1 MKINKLTESELNPG
15 KVLSEKN
22 AAVADMLSTL
32 IIDEWEAING
42 YQGIIQSMKNMKMS
56 QKAIDILQSIM
67 AEEHAHVGE
76 LHKVLALINPDSEAQ
91 IDHGKEEAEELI
103 K

>member
-1 MKINKLTESELNPG
+1 MKIKKLTESDLTSG

-22 AAVADMLSTL
+22 AAFADMLSSL

-42 YQGIIQSMKNMKMS
+42 YQGVIQSMKAMKMS
-56 QKAIDILQSIM
+56 KEAIDILQSIM

-76 LHKVLALINPDSEAQ
+76 LHKVLALVNPDSEDQ
-91 IDHGKEEAEELI
+91 IEHGKEEAEEII

>member
-1 MKINKLTESELNPG
+1 MRIKKLTESEVPAG
-15 KVLSEKN
+15 KVLSEKE
-22 AAVADMLSTL
+22 AAIADSLSLL

-42 YQGIIQSMKNMKMS
+42 YQGTIQGMKNMNMP
-56 QKAIDILQSIM
+56 QEAIDILQSIM

-76 LHKVLALINPDSEAQ
+76 LHKVLALINPDSEVQ
-91 IDHGKEEAEELI
+91 IEQGKQEANELI

>member
-1 MKINKLTESELNPG
+1 MKIKKLTESEVTPG
-15 KVLSEKN
+15 KVLSEKS
-22 AAVADMLSTL
+22 AALADMVSLL

-42 YQGIIQSMKNMKMS
+42 YQGVIQIMKKEKMS

-76 LHKVLALINPDSEAQ
+76 LHKVLALINPDSEEQ
-91 IDHGKEEAEELI
+91 IEHGKEEAEEII

>member
-1 MKINKLTESELNPG
+1 MKITKLTESELASG

-22 AAVADMLSTL
+22 AAFADMLSTL

-42 YQGIIQSMKNMKMS
+42 YQGVIQSMKNMKMPK
-56 QKAIDILQSIM
+56 KAIDILQSIM

-76 LHKVLALINPDSEAQ
+76 LHKVLAMVNPDSEAQ
-91 IDHGKEEAEELI
+91 IEHGREEAEEII

>member
-1 MKINKLTESELNPG
+1 MKINKLTELELNPG

-22 AAVADMLSTL
+22 AAFADMLSTL

-42 YQGIIQSMKNMKMS
+42 YQGVIQSMKNMKMPK
-56 QKAIDILQSIM
+56 KAINILQSIM

-76 LHKVLALINPDSEAQ
+76 LHKVLAIVNPDSENQ
-91 IDHGKEEAEELI
+91 IEYGKAEVEEII

>member
-1 MKINKLTESELNPG
+1 MKIKKLAESELNPG

-22 AAVADMLSTL
+22 AAVADSLSLL
-32 IIDEWEAING
+32 IIDEWEAIKG
-42 YQGIIQSMKNMKMS
+42 YQGVIQSMKASKVS
-56 QKAIDILQSIM
+56 QEAIDILQSIM

-76 LHKVLALINPDSEAQ
+76 LHKVLAIVNPDSEAQ
-91 IDHGKEEAEELI
+91 IEHGKEEAEELI

>member
-76 LHKVLALINPDSEAQ
+76 LHKVLALINPYSEAQ